1 MSLGYKI
8 PFGWYIG
15 IIVTLTAKESTSRW
29 LTAILRLQKSQ
40 WETKNQ
46 LLMIPRLISSLEVTK
61 SMRNL
66 DCLFLFLINFLQIQ
80 IFHPF
85 HPLIR
90 IGKNLG
96 RNVHPY
102 GLFYSWYMYTALSD
116 AFCGA
121 RIGHFDRKPNKW
133 HHYMSIFEERWEI
146 LSEWWVIWRK
156 LLNSEVFNNLDL
168 PYENFARLPMM
179 TSFQP
184 QQAITE
190 RRAYLVISSWP

>member
-8 PFGWYIG
+8 PFGWYMG

-61 SMRNL
+61 FMRNL

-102 GLFYSWYMYTALSD
+102 GLFYKLIYTASQMLFAGPES
-116 AFCGA
+116 
-121 RIGHFDRKPNKW
+121 
-133 HHYMSIFEERWEI
+133 ELEI
-146 LSEWWVIWRK
+146 LNEWW
-156 LLNSEVFNNLDL
+156 
-168 PYENFARLPMM
+168 M
-179 TSFQP
+179 TH
-184 QQAITE
+184 
-190 RRAYLVISSWP
+190 YL